1 VFCKRY
7 ISDDDLSREIETVFK
22 FLIRKIINSGYEY
35 DLQLRDNYFN
45 LYYRG
50 NNLANVSYC
59 QGGNGYEIK
68 IHHKFVDDEM
78 KKMFRHR
85 EQRRYLIFM
94 IPQKQL
100 RTFFSNRYLN
110 KMCQKIREIYFQE
123 EVTFEQMIMTD
134 NVNREDFIIIDRQV
148 VKSRMRIDLLALVK
162 KEGADYQFCVIEVK
176 LGKNNEPRK
185 KIIRQLKGYG
195 AFLEEHFD
203 TCKEG
208 YKKNFDQKK
217 YLGLF
222 EKNLYVRN
230 LAINIGSGVLHA
242 LVIVGY
248 SGRAEIMIK
257 ELKKI
262 DPSIRICQLKN
273 IIDLSKCNNHS

>member
-22 FLIRKIINSGYEY
+22 FLIRKIINSGYEC

-162 KEGADYQFCVIEVK
+162 KEGADYQFCVIEVSPFGENHQEQGRQSV
-176 LGKNNEPRK
+176 LTRRHQVRLDHLL
-185 KIIRQLKGYG
+185 RQLQLSTRQQVYSHPHPRAQMRGKLHLALIPYQC
-195 AFLEEHFD
+195 LSIS
-203 TCKEG
+203 
-208 YKKNFDQKK
+208 NNMVRQVSM
-217 YLGLF
+217 L
-222 EKNLYVRN
+222 LYQGPKRR
-230 LAINIGSGVLHA
+230 LH
-242 LVIVGY
+242 
-248 SGRAEIMIK
+248 
-257 ELKKI
+257 
-262 DPSIRICQLKN
+262 Q
-273 IIDLSKCNNHS
+273 DLSICYCVPL